1 MPNFKIYTAD
11 NAPHVKG
18 LTYGGRPFISF
29 SVNGSFHLSP
39 RAAQM
44 LKVKEGQKIVFMQD
58 TQYPSDW
65 YVRAAKS
72 DENGFTLETKG
83 AGNKKALGFHSS
95 TLADNIAAT
104 TLKESFARARYW
116 VTLSSPGTLQLNVKQ
131 TKVTPPAAY
140 NRFNGKPANK

>member
-29 SVNGSFHLSP
+29 STNGSFHLSP

-44 LKVKEGQKIVFMQD
+44 LKAKEGSKIVFMQD

-65 YVRAAKS
+65 YARIAKP
-72 DENGFTLETKG
+72 DENGFLLESKG
-83 AGNKKALGFHSS
+83 ATGRKALGFHSS

-104 TLKESFARARYW
+104 TLKEAFSRVRFW
-116 VTLSSPGTLQLNVKQ
+116 ITLSSPGVVQLNVKQ
-131 TKVTPPAAY
+131 PKVTPPAAF
-140 NRFNGKPANK
+140 NRFNRKSI